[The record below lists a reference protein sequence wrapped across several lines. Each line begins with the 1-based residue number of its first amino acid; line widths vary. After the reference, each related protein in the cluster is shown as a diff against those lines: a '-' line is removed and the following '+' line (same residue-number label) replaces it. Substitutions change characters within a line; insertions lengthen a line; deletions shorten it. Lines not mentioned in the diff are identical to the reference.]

1 MLGVK
6 EVLFLNFLKLVDT
19 YTTLILLSK
28 GHAELNP
35 LLRQVI
41 MVKPEFMFV
50 LNAYVFLASLLPM
63 LVERTLQK
71 TLNKKHLTKCE
82 KVIDYGFCCMIL
94 VIGLVVMNNLFIV
107 IYNYSPAALL
117 PRST

>member
-19 YTTLILLSK
+19 YTTLILMSK
-28 GHAELNP
+28 GHVELNP
-35 LLRQVI
+35 LLRQIISVR
-41 MVKPEFMFV
+41 PEFMLV

-63 LVERTLQK
+63 LVERTLEK
-71 TLNKKHLTKCE
+71 TLNKKHLNICE

-94 VIGLVVMNNLFIV
+94 VVGIVVMNNLFIV
-107 IYNYSPAALL
+107 IYNYSPTALL
-117 PRST
+117 PSSA